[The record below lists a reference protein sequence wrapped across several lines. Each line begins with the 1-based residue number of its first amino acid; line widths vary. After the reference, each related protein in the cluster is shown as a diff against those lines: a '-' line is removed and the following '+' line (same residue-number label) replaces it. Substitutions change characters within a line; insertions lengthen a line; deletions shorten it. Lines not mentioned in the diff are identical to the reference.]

1 MKNFMCIH
9 SQTKLATEGYNQSQE
24 RREGLLEK
32 GHINQRAQYFF
43 KMQGTYFS
51 DLFYMWLIVKVL
63 FISKWHFVSFKIFS
77 GVNNQT
83 AW

>member
-51 DLFYMWLIVKVL
+51 DLLYV
-63 FISKWHFVSFKIFS
+63 
-77 GVNNQT
+77 
-83 AW
+83 